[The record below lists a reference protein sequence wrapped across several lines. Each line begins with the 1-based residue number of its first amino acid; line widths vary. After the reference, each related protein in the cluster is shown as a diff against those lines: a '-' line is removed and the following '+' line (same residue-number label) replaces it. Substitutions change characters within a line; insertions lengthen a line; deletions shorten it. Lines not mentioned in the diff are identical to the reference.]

1 MSRREANPHFTRP
14 LRPPPRDHAHH
25 PPLAP
30 AVPPPPPHQLFP
42 PREDPS
48 PSSYHPKQVR
58 ISEPPQPTKH
68 VKSRKTPPTP
78 PSPPPRDKPRR
89 PNKLIPTPGPSSAHE
104 PHVPHQPITPP
115 PPPSPRP
122 QSSPRHHDRR
132 GHRYGGLRV
141 PDQKKTKPH
150 TWLFAIFC
158 LIFWLVIIIGGLIVL
173 IVYLVFRPQSPN
185 FEVSSASLN
194 AAYLDMG
201 YLLNADVTL
210 LANFTNP
217 NKKVHVDFST
227 TMIYLYYGS
236 TLIATQYVEPFSTSR
251 AESRFATIRMVAS
264 QVQLPLAETQ
274 RLVKQVQSNGI
285 ILEVKG
291 VFRARSTLGRILRYS
306 YNLYG
311 YCTIMLTRPP
321 GGVLIKRNCRTKR

>member
-1 MSRREANPHFTRP
+1 MT
-14 LRPPPRDHAHH
+14 
-25 PPLAP
+25 
-30 AVPPPPPHQLFP
+30 
-42 PREDPS
+42 
-48 PSSYHPKQVR
+48 
-58 ISEPPQPTKH
+58 QPT
-68 VKSRKTPPTP
+68 TP
-78 PSPPPRDKPRR
+78 PSQRRSTRDHRGRR
-89 PNKLIPTPGPSSAHE
+89 AGRNG
-104 PHVPHQPITPP
+104 
-115 PPPSPRP
+115 R
-122 QSSPRHHDRR
+122 
-132 GHRYGGLRV
+132 LRV
-141 PDQKKTKPH
+141 PKEKGTKPH
-150 TWLFAIFC
+150 TWLFAAFC

-173 IVYLVFRPQSPN
+173 IVYLVFRPQSPH
-185 FEVSSASLN
+185 FEVSSATLN
-194 AAYLDMG
+194 AAYLDLG

-251 AESRFATIRMVAS
+251 AESRFATVHMVTS
-264 QVQLPLAETQ
+264 QVRLPLAETQ

-285 ILEVKG
+285 ILEVRG
-291 VFRARSTLGRILRYS
+291 VFRARSTLGRIFRYS

>member
-1 MSRREANPHFTRP
+1 M
-14 LRPPPRDHAHH
+14 
-25 PPLAP
+25 
-30 AVPPPPPHQLFP
+30 
-42 PREDPS
+42 
-48 PSSYHPKQVR
+48 
-58 ISEPPQPTKH
+58 
-68 VKSRKTPPTP
+68 
-78 PSPPPRDKPRR
+78 
-89 PNKLIPTPGPSSAHE
+89 
-104 PHVPHQPITPP
+104 
-115 PPPSPRP
+115 
-122 QSSPRHHDRR
+122 
-132 GHRYGGLRV
+132 
-141 PDQKKTKPH
+141 
-150 TWLFAIFC
+150 
-158 LIFWLVIIIGGLIVL
+158 L
-173 IVYLVFRPQSPN
+173 IVYLVFRPQSPH

-194 AAYLDMG
+194 AAYLDLG

-236 TLIATQYVEPFSTSR
+236 TLIATQYVEPFSAAR
-251 AESRFATIRMVAS
+251 AESRFATIHMVTS

-321 GGVLIKRNCRTKR
+321 GGVLVKRNCRTKR